1 MLFLLSITLSLL
13 HSILS
18 SSGNTFV
25 FSPGSNT
32 YVSFDPWRPCLT
44 GYIRFDLRTTAED
57 GTLAY
62 IDDRGKFDFFYLKLI
77 QGKPRLLFNLGN
89 DRQALN
95 VNMRI
100 NDDRW
105 HTILIQRNGKLTSL
119 NIDHGQ
125 GQSSTITH
133 SEDLFF
139 GGTTYDEYE
148 ASPLYFG
155 GNDKENP
162 STWRRRAA
170 PVNTISVML
179 TRDIRLLTDE
189 KRDQIVSRD

>member
-1 MLFLLSITLSLL
+1 MLFFLSFTLSLL

-25 FSPGSNT
+25 FSPEPNT
-32 YVSFDPWRPCLT
+32 YLAFDAWRPCLT
-44 GYIRFDLRTTAED
+44 GYVRFDIRTTAQD

-119 NIDHGQ
+119 SIDHGQ
-125 GQSSTITH
+125 GQSSAITH

-148 ASPLYFG
+148 ASPFYFG
-155 GNDKENP
+155 GNDNENP
-162 STWRRRAA
+162 SASRRLAMS
-170 PVNTISVML
+170 VNKILRML
-179 TRDIRLLTDE
+179 TRDIRFLTDE
-189 KRDQIVSRD
+189 KRDRIVSTD